1 MGETDG
7 EPKETNPSRK
17 KRGEKVVRRKQG
29 LQKPSSSTGSQR
41 YFLIPL
47 TQTLV
52 KSHHLV
58 VVVAKRKIRQVKWF
72 YSIFLSVS
80 FILSDSP
87 KGFDKSAVEKKVWLV
102 IVIRQECVQ

>member
-1 MGETDG
+1 M
-7 EPKETNPSRK
+7 
-17 KRGEKVVRRKQG
+17 VRRKQG

-72 YSIFLSVS
+72 YSISLSLSLSVS
-80 FILSDSP
+80 CILSDSP